1 MDLPV
6 FHVVYKTSTAFSRD
20 CEQQL
25 KMHGLFLRV
34 GSVLDRQDPVKVV
47 LHLPD
52 GDQVELSGEVVQLV
66 AGQGLAVQFSP
77 DYRGAIEKLTTK
89 VPIQTHVSQEPGIS
103 DPEFFAPGQKAPGEV
118 PDTVARSRNLQDQI
132 SEMTVA
138 QKRNS
143 ALHGRKDMRMLLI
156 RDRNKTIHPFVIKN
170 PAITLDEIEQIAKM
184 PSVNPDVLRTIA
196 KSKEWNR
203 SMTVCRNL
211 VRNPKTP
218 LKEALMLLAK
228 LPKSDV
234 RALAKSSN
242 VRTPIQ
248 QAARKKVTG

>member
-1 MDLPV
+1 MESAT
-6 FHVVYKTSTAFSRD
+6 FHVVYRSFKALSRD
-20 CEQQL
+20 CEQQI
-25 KMHGLFLRV
+25 KMHGLLLRV
-34 GSVLDRQDPVKVV
+34 DVDAERLSPVVV
-47 LHLPD
+47 RIQLPD
-52 GDQVELSGEVVQLV
+52 GDKLDLRGQVVQV
-66 AGQGLAVQFSP
+66 ISGQGIAVQFLPES
-77 DYRGAIEKLTTK
+77 DKAIESLVAKASSGVTRD
-89 VPIQTHVSQEPGIS
+89 QTSEES
-103 DPEFFAPGQKAPGEV
+103 DPEFFAPGSTPPSMAKDRLAK
-118 PDTVARSRNLQDQI
+118 SKNLQDQI
-132 SEMTVA
+132 SEMSVA

-196 KSKEWNR
+196 KSREWNR
-203 SMTVCRNL
+203 SVVVCRNL

-218 LKEALMLLAK
+218 LKEALMLLGK
-228 LPKSDV
+228 LPISDV

-248 QAARKKVTG
+248 QAARKKVVG